1 MDRYRAFFFVSI
13 RLFLFDYCHSYL
25 LSYLVVRFWLGV
37 GQCMRE
43 WLTMAGA
50 QTSSLTSLEEK
61 ARYYHLSESKITQ
74 EHKAILNALLP
85 GNIVE
90 KLKVCTRKL
99 F

>member
-1 MDRYRAFFFVSI
+1 M
-13 RLFLFDYCHSYL
+13 HS
-25 LSYLVVRFWLGV
+25 VRFWLDNA
-37 GQCMRE
+37 QCMLE

-50 QTSSLTSLEEK
+50 QTNSLITLEEK

-90 KLKVCTRKL
+90 KLKVCTRRL